1 MSYDFLITEE
11 EMRSWKDKIKVWNE
25 NYKKNVL
32 FVPFN
37 PVSMEEFKN
46 MFPDVKEDN

>member
-1 MSYDFLITEE
+1 MNNDFVITEE
-11 EMRSWKDKIKVWNE
+11 EMKTWKDKITVWNE

-37 PVSMEEFKN
+37 PVSLEEFKKI
-46 MFPDVKEDN
+46 FPDVKEDN